1 MFTSR
6 KILYLFC
13 ILKIE
18 GMYET
23 KTVSKNSNYKET
35 NIISYGSVV
44 MPFLSVLIVVGSLF
58 NNTSSL
64 NNNALHV
71 PDVPDVPEIDEEV
84 TYGERDIYLP
94 KYQDAWRYQDRS
106 IYNKEKEVLIPL
118 SKELSTQL
126 NQEKKQTGESL
137 EIYETFKKNFE
148 NILISSLNSKD
159 KLQNILQLTNDTYNR
174 RLENPLIFKIP
185 LDIFFKHAEKI
196 ICLLEQDGNT
206 PHSTSI
212 KYNIENLKIFIDI
225 LHVIKKSITDFDAIK
240 LLNDEQY
247 SLVFTRYYSSSP
259 PYRRKIVH
267 QSFKKEV
274 VFDRRLRDV
283 FPIRFIEYN
292 LYHICKMLLDRCE
305 KQLGKDEK
313 EKDVIKDQEESEKM
327 ELQTYLS
334 LPLKDRKTKALNDIN
349 TYTYDLFKY
358 LNIMYFFCEIL
369 ITLKDKS
376 PSIKS

>member
-137 EIYETFKKNFE
+137 EIEYF
-148 NILISSLNSKD
+148 D
-159 KLQNILQLTNDTYNR
+159 
-174 RLENPLIFKIP
+174 
-185 LDIFFKHAEKI
+185 FFVK
-196 ICLLEQDGNT
+196 
-206 PHSTSI
+206 
-212 KYNIENLKIFIDI
+212 
-225 LHVIKKSITDFDAIK
+225 
-240 LLNDEQY
+240 
-247 SLVFTRYYSSSP
+247 
-259 PYRRKIVH
+259 
-267 QSFKKEV
+267 
-274 VFDRRLRDV
+274 
-283 FPIRFIEYN
+283 
-292 LYHICKMLLDRCE
+292 
-305 KQLGKDEK
+305 
-313 EKDVIKDQEESEKM
+313 
-327 ELQTYLS
+327 
-334 LPLKDRKTKALNDIN
+334 
-349 TYTYDLFKY
+349 
-358 LNIMYFFCEIL
+358 
-369 ITLKDKS
+369 
-376 PSIKS
+376 